1 METVNAGTALMVA
14 PQKPQTLMSTISR
27 EELDNY
33 SSQKKQLMQWLASNL
48 IEGVHYGYPPKTPR
62 PADSKSWKAKPSLYK
77 SGALTIVDLLQLRA
91 DFSAD
96 QAARAMFEHSENLL
110 CIRCELYS
118 RATGELVGQGRGTY
132 RVGQKGMNEN
142 SALKMAQKSALVDAV
157 INTVPIA
164 AELYTQDLE
173 DIDPSKLNGGQKIAG
188 APRATIEMITQEQLA
203 ELGSYLSLPNLT
215 ESRKARL
222 HSIVSG
228 ETRPTRE
235 AAEDILETCRALDAA
250 LLKKEGDNA

>member
-1 METVNAGTALMVA
+1 METVTTGTALMVA

-164 AELYTQDLE
+164 AELYTQDPE
-173 DIDPSKLNGGQKIAG
+173 DIELNGGQRAADTTR
-188 APRATIEMITQEQLA
+188 APIEMITQEQLA

-215 ESRKARL
+215 ESRKSRL
-222 HSIVSG
+222 RSIVDG
-228 ETRPTRE
+228 ETKPTRK
-235 AAEDILETCRALDAA
+235 AAEEILITCRALDAA
-250 LLKKEGDNA
+250 LLKKEEDNA